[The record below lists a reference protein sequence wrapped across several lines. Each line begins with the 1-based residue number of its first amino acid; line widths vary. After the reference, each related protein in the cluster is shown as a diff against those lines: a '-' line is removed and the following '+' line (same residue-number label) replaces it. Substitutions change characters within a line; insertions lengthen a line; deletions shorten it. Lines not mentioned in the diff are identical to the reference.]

1 MLAAN
6 VVVAKG
12 LALGTSGGTSG
23 QLYAYDKTTGS
34 QKWSYPGSDLGTL
47 SSPVTASDGT
57 IYFTDS
63 KNSEFQAIAPGAT
76 SATMKWNFKGPVGTT
91 LSGVGTEVAID
102 ANGIAYF
109 GNGSNLFALITDVGA
124 AASAVGSDWPRT
136 GFDNCNS
143 SNTGFT
149 CQ

>member
-1 MLAAN
+1 MLFR
-6 VVVAKG
+6 
-12 LALGTSGGTSG
+12 S
-23 QLYAYDKTTGS
+23 AYDKTTTTGPP
-34 QKWSYPGSDLGTL
+34 KWSYPSSDVGAI
-47 SSPVTASDGT
+47 SSPATASDGT
-57 IYFTDS
+57 IYFSDAI
-63 KNSEFQAIAPGAT
+63 NSELQAIAPGAS

-124 AASAVGSDWPRT
+124 AAPAVGSDWPRT